1 MLLLLVVAFAAG
13 LVTVFS
19 PCILP
24 VLPVVLGSSVSG
36 GKLRPVGVIAGLIVS
51 FSLFTL
57 AISQVVAL
65 LGLSASVLRLVA
77 VAVIAFLGLSLLI
90 PALNER
96 VELLFSRLPGMAS
109 TKQRGGWWGG
119 VLTGASLGLVW
130 APCAGPILAAVTALA
145 ATQQVSAGTVVVVVA
160 YAVGAGVPLLGIA
173 YGGRALAQ
181 RTARLARYGGR
192 VHQVFGG
199 LMLATALLMA
209 FSLDVTFTVWATNA
223 LPASWTTSLQSF
235 EQNAAV
241 QQQINQLNGPAA
253 PTAMP
258 ALASTNVAGPAAPEL
273 TGITHWIN
281 SDPLTI
287 AALHGKVV
295 LIDFWTYSCINCIR
309 TLPYTTAWYNKYK
322 DQGLVVIGV
331 HAPEFAF
338 EQDTANVEDAVKRYQ
353 ITYPVAQDNQ
363 FKTWRAYDNHYWPAE
378 YVIDAKGVLRH
389 THFGEGEYD
398 QTEQVLQ
405 QLLKES
411 GAQQVNTALTQVA
424 PAGFVDNQTP
434 ETYVGTGRQ
443 ERFRSPEQ
451 VKAGATQQYSFPPA
465 VPLHTFAAAGQ
476 WTFQKE
482 FAQTGA
488 DARLQLHFNA
498 KDVYLV
504 MSSDQAA
511 PVGVQLLGAASPSNH
526 SEDVNAQGLV
536 TVGQSRLYHLVH
548 LDKGQEG
555 TLELQFNQPDVKVYA
570 FTFGG

>member
-1 MLLLLVVAFAAG
+1 VIAFAAG

-36 GKLRPVGVIAGLIVS
+36 GKLRPVGVITGLIVS
-51 FSLFTL
+51 FSIFTL
-57 AISQVVAL
+57 AISQIVAL

-96 VELLFSRLPGMAS
+96 VERLFSRLPGMAS

-119 VLTGASLGLVW
+119 VLTGTSLGLVW

-145 ATQQVSAGTVVVVVA
+145 ATQQVSAGTAIVVIA

-181 RTARLARYGGR
+181 RAARLARYGGR

-235 EQNAAV
+235 EQSAAV
-241 QQQINQLNGPAA
+241 QQQINQLSGPAA

-258 ALASTNVAGPAAPEL
+258 IAASTNAAGPAAPEI

-287 AALHGKVV
+287 QALHGKVV

-338 EQDTANVEDAVKRYQ
+338 EQETANVEDAVKRYQ

-363 FKTWRAYDNHYWPAE
+363 FKTWRAYSNNYWPAE
-378 YVIDAKGVLRH
+378 YVIDAQGILRH
-389 THFGEGEYD
+389 THFGEGQYD
-398 QTEQVLQ
+398 ETEQVLQ

-411 GAQQVNTALTQVA
+411 GAQQVNTALTKVA

-443 ERFRSPEQ
+443 ERFLSVERAKEG
-451 VKAGATQQYSFPPA
+451 VTRQYSFPA
-465 VPLHTFAAAGQ
+465 WVPLHTFAADGQ

-488 DARLQLHFNA
+488 DARLQLHFKA
-498 KDVYLV
+498 RDVYLV
-504 MSSDQAA
+504 MSSGRAA
-511 PVGVQLLGAASPSNH
+511 PVDVQLRDVTPPNNR
-526 SEDVNAQGLV
+526 SEEVNAQGQIM
-536 TVGQSRLYHLVH
+536 VGQSRLYHLVQ

-555 TLELQFNQPDVKVYA
+555 TVELRFSQPGVKVYA